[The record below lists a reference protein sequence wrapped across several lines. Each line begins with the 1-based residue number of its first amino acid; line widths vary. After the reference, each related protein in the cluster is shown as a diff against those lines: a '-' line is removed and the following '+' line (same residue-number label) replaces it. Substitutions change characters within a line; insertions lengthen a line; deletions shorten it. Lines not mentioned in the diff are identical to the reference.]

1 MATNLTQR
9 GGSPI
14 GEPPLG
20 RRYAVLLRRGHPG
33 LEREALLGAV
43 HDDGVVR
50 AELAAY
56 DAARKGVLDVA
67 SDSPCQRS
75 SAELRVVALLGDE
88 LLGERL
94 EDDDLIHPVEEL
106 GPEGSFQG
114 LSGAPLGLAE
124 VHAVARG
131 EAELPRGDE
140 VLAAHVRGHYDDGVL
155 EVDHPALGVREASVV
170 EDLQERVEDLGM
182 GLLDLVEEDDRVRT
196 APHLLCELSSLLVSD
211 VAGRRADQA

>member
-1 MATNLTQR
+1 MATNLAQR

-14 GEPPLG
+14 GEPPLC

-75 SAELRVVALLGDE
+75 STELRVVALLGEELLGGVGDLDLDALALE
-88 LLGERL
+88 VLVQAGEHDVHDLQHVLLGERL

-106 GPEGSFQG
+106 GSEGS
-114 LSGAPLGLAE
+114 L
-124 VHAVARG
+124 
-131 EAELPRGDE
+131 
-140 VLAAHVRGHYDDGVL
+140 
-155 EVDHPALGVREASVV
+155 
-170 EDLQERVEDLGM
+170 
-182 GLLDLVEEDDRVRT
+182 
-196 APHLLCELSSLLVSD
+196 
-211 VAGRRADQA
+211 